1 MRTFLIRRTLY
12 GLAAIIGGT
21 LIVFGLSRASG
32 IDPRFLYFPEA
43 SYGTS
48 GDQWERLG
56 RELNLDKPFPVQYAL
71 WLGGVLRGDLGQS
84 LTAQR
89 PVAEMLGQ
97 RFPNTLK
104 LASVAWLFGTC
115 LGVPLGVLSAVKRG
129 TAWDYLGRGFAL
141 LGQTV
146 PTFVAGI
153 MGILI
158 FSVQLKDTPLALP
171 SGTMGEGFA
180 IKHYVLPAVAL
191 GWLPAA
197 GYMRLTRT
205 SMLEV
210 LDSEFVKLAR
220 AKGVAYWKVIWKHAF
235 RNSMLAPI
243 TFSALLFVGFITGTV
258 VTETIFSWPGVG
270 RLAAD
275 AVFGNDFPVLAGA
288 MLIFVVMY
296 VGVTLLLDIV
306 YAYVDPR
313 ISHG

>member
-1 MRTFLIRRTLY
+1 MRTFLLRRLLY
-12 GLAAIIGGT
+12 GVAAVLGGT

-48 GDQWERLG
+48 TEQWDRLG

-71 WLGGVLRGDLGQS
+71 WLGGVLRGDLGES
-84 LTAQR
+84 LTSRR
-89 PVAEMLGQ
+89 PVREMLRQ
-97 RFPNTLK
+97 RFPHTLR
-104 LASVAWLFGTC
+104 LASVAWLFGTAV
-115 LGVPLGVLSAVKRG
+115 GVPLGVLSAVKRG
-129 TAWDYLGRGFAL
+129 TPWDYFGRGFAL
-141 LGQTV
+141 LGQTL
-146 PTFVAGI
+146 PTFWTGI
-153 MGILI
+153 MAILL
-158 FSVQLKDTPLALP
+158 FSVQLRWLP
-171 SGTMGEGFA
+171 SGTPGEGFA
-180 IKHYVLPAVAL
+180 ISHYVLPAVVL

-220 AKGVAYWKVIWKHAF
+220 AKGVASWKVMWKHAF
-235 RNSMLAPI
+235 RNSMLAPL

-288 MLIFVVMY
+288 MLIFVVLY
-296 VGVTLLLDIV
+296 VAITLFLDV
-306 YAYVDPR
+306 AYAFVDPR
-313 ISHG
+313 IRHA